1 MDTFRLFLRSNSFRI
16 SKNKK
21 FDFKNQYLRTNSS
34 PDQMHDQQTGSS
46 SAKIQSF
53 LSKHPSSIADLTVL
67 SKPYFDLETCSGLST
82 PPTESSQSNHRIAAS
97 ASQSIAN
104 VRSFTHHSTT
114 MRRTKSYRYSNRIR
128 KSSRE
133 KIVRRHSQVNKSTHH
148 STNTNYYFSSN
159 SIRSCMESSS
169 IIFLF

>member
-1 MDTFRLFLRSNSFRI
+1 MDTFRLFLRSNSFRT

-21 FDFKNQYLRTNSS
+21 FDFQNQYLRTNSS
-34 PDQMHDQQTGSS
+34 PDQMHQQSSS

-82 PPTESSQSNHRIAAS
+82 PSIESSQTNHRIVAS

-104 VRSFTHHSTT
+104 VRST

-128 KSSRE
+128 NSSRE
-133 KIVRRHSQVNKSTHH
+133 KIIRRHSQVNKSTHY
-148 STNTNYYFSSN
+148 STNTD
-159 SIRSCMESSS
+159 C
-169 IIFLF
+169 